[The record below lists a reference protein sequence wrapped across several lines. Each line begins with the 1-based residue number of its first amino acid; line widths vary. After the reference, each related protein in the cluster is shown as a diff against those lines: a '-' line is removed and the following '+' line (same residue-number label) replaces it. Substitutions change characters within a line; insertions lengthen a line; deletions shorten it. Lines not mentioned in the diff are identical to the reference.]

1 MKFNRSFQ
9 LRDVCG
15 EHVLLATSAELVDFN
30 RLVTLNETAFD
41 IYQEF
46 ADKDFHLSDVES
58 FLLQHYEGATAE
70 VVAAD
75 VARLFQEFQ
84 QEGLL
89 LS

>member
-1 MKFNRSFQ
+1 MKFKRSFQ

-30 RLVTLNETAFD
+30 RLVTLNDTAFD

-46 ADKDFHLSDVES
+46 ADKEFQLSEVEA
-58 FLLQHYEGATAE
+58 FLMQHYEGATAE

>member
-1 MKFNRSFQ
+1 MTSVANTYCWTTK
-9 LRDVCG
+9 CG
-15 EHVLLATSAELVDFN
+15 ARRISIDI
-30 RLVTLNETAFD
+30 VTLNDTAFD

-46 ADKDFHLSDVES
+46 ADKDFQLSDVES

-75 VARLFQEFQ
+75 VTRLFQEFQ

>member
-30 RLVTLNETAFD
+30 RLVTLNDTAFD

-46 ADKDFHLSDVES
+46 VDK
-58 FLLQHYEGATAE
+58 
-70 VVAAD
+70 
-75 VARLFQEFQ
+75 EF
-84 QEGLL
+84 
-89 LS
+89 

>member
-15 EHVLLATSAELVDFN
+15 EHVLLATSAELIDFN

-46 ADKDFHLSDVES
+46 ADKDFQLSDVES

-75 VARLFQEFQ
+75 VTRLFQEFQ